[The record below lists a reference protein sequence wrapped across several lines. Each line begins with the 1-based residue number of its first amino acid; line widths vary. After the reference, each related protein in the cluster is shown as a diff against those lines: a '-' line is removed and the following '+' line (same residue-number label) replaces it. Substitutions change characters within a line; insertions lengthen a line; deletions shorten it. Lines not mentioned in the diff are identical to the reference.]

1 MPVPGRPLRADALRN
16 RVALVDV
23 ARESFSTATQVVP
36 LEDIARDAGV
46 GIGTLYRH
54 FPTREALVEAVYS
67 AELDEVVSSAA
78 ILLSELAAEPALR
91 AWMRRYAVFSMMKRG
106 IMDTLRAGWASGR
119 IATPATRE
127 RISSA
132 IGDILAAG
140 AKAGTLR
147 PDITAEDVTTMILGV
162 VLAVGPTAPL
172 SQIQRLLDVLVDG
185 LLPRSTVSDAAP
197 QGPMQQV

>member
-1 MPVPGRPLRADALRN
+1 LRN
-16 RVALVDV
+16 REALVDV

-67 AELDEVVSSAA
+67 AELDEVVSSATVF
-78 ILLSELAAEPALR
+78 LSELGPEPALR
-91 AWMRRYAVFSMMKRG
+91 AWMRRYAEFSMMKRG

-127 RISSA
+127 RISRA

-140 AKAGTLR
+140 AQAKTLR

-162 VLAVGPTAPL
+162 VIATGPTAPL
-172 SQIQRLLDVLVDG
+172 PQMQRLLDVLVDG
-185 LLPRSTVSDAAP
+185 LLPRLTVCDAAP
-197 QGPMQQV
+197 

>member
-1 MPVPGRPLRADALRN
+1 MPVPDRPLRADALRN
-16 RVALVDV
+16 REALVDV

-78 ILLSELAAEPALR
+78 ILLSELAPEPALR
-91 AWMRRYAVFSMMKRG
+91 AWMRRYAEFSMMKRG
-106 IMDTLRAGWASGR
+106 MMDTLRAGWASGR

-162 VLAVGPTAPL
+162 VLATGPTAPL
-172 SQIQRLLDVLVDG
+172 PQMQRLLDVLVDG
-185 LLPRSTVSDAAP
+185 LLPRSTVCDAAP
-197 QGPMQQV
+197 QGPVQQA